1 LDRCRIRYRHGRRG
15 CLSAESADFTGC
27 CFSVTDWTAYVI
39 FIVMIGGVRT
49 IEGPMIGV
57 LTLWGLSNYLAQHGS
72 LYLIVLG
79 AIAILVMLFMPK
91 GVWGEIAGRWGIRL
105 FPTQR
110 VLSRNSC
117 SSDLEQDR

>member
-1 LDRCRIRYRHGRRG
+1 M
-15 CLSAESADFTGC
+15 
-27 CFSVTDWTAYVI
+27 V
-39 FIVMIGGVRT
+39 IGGVRT

-57 LTLWGLSNYLAQHGS
+57 LTLWGLINYLAQYGS

-79 AIAILVMLFMPK
+79 TIAILVMLFMPK

-117 SSDLEQDR
+117 RSHLAK